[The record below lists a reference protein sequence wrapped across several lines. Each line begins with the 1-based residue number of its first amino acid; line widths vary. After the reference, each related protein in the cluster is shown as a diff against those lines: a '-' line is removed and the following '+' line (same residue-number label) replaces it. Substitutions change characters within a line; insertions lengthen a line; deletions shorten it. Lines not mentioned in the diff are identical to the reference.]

1 MPAREKNRFYEDVS
15 LVLSRT
21 SKASAVVGV
30 LLLLLVFYCWKVQI
44 LDHRKYWALA
54 EANRTRESVVPAPR
68 GLITDRQDIIL
79 AENTASFKA
88 SIIRENC
95 RDYGRSLAEIGGLLE
110 IAPEDLMAR
119 IAKYESLPL
128 FRPIVVKDNLDLKDV
143 SRIESRR
150 LELPELIVEADPRR
164 YYVFSEVA
172 AHVIGYMQELSP
184 QELKSEAYSGRDLG
198 DMVGRTGVESQY
210 DSTLVGVDGQKT
222 EIVDSQGR
230 TRGEIS
236 RVEPT
241 PGQDIQLTLDFDLQ
255 RKATELLEGREGAIV
270 VLDPRSGEVLALA
283 SFPTYDPNKFITRFS
298 PQEWMELIN
307 REDHPLENRAIRGLY
322 APGSIFKLTMAL
334 GALDAGVIT
343 EQTSFFCAGAANF
356 YGRPFN
362 CWQRGGHG
370 ALSLTEAIRHSCNV
384 YFYNVGRRMGIDR
397 IAESAKR
404 LGLGDKTRIDLP
416 GEKDGLV
423 PTPEWS
429 RSARKTDWYLGETI
443 SVSIGQ
449 GPLVVTPLQVAVHT
463 AIIANRGRAVVPHLL
478 MSSFPAQE
486 SLSGRTAGA
495 SPAEKIRPDFFETV
509 IRGMWKSANEEGTGR
524 GAKVDGFDVC
534 GKTGSTQLISRE
546 RAEKLGK
553 QIKTHSWFSGFAPR
567 DNPEIVVTVLVEYGG
582 MGGATAAP
590 LAKELFSLYRDKND
604 RSALD

>member
-1 MPAREKNRFYEDVS
+1 MEKNRFYEDVS
-15 LVLSRT
+15 LILSRT
-21 SKASAVVGV
+21 GKVSAAVG
-30 LLLLLVFYCWKVQI
+30 LLLLFLVFYCWKVQI
-44 LDHRKYWALA
+44 LDHKKYWALA

-68 GLITDRQDIIL
+68 GLITDRNDIIL

-95 RDYGRSLAEIGGLLE
+95 RDYDRSLDETGRLLE
-110 IAPEDLMAR
+110 ISPEDLKTR

-150 LELPELIVEADPRR
+150 LELPELIVETDPRR
-164 YYVFSEVA
+164 YYVFGDLA

-184 QELKSEAYSGRDLG
+184 QELKSEAYAGRNIG
-198 DMVGRTGVESQY
+198 EMVGRTGVESRY
-210 DSTLVGVDGQKT
+210 ESTLVGVDGWKM

-230 TRGEIS
+230 TRSEMS
-236 RVEPT
+236 RSEPT
-241 PGQDIQLTLDFDLQ
+241 PGRDVQLTLDFDLQ
-255 RKATELLEGREGAIV
+255 RKASQLLEGREGAII
-270 VLDPRSGEVLALA
+270 VLNPQTGEVLALA

-334 GALDAGVIT
+334 GALDAGLIT
-343 EQTSFFCAGAANF
+343 EQTSFFCGGAAYF

-370 ALSLTEAIRHSCNV
+370 TLSLTEAIRHSCNV

-397 IAESAKR
+397 IAESAKK
-404 LGLGDKTRIDLP
+404 LGLGERTGIDLP

-429 RSARKTDWYLGETI
+429 QSARKTDWYLGETI
-443 SVSIGQ
+443 SVAIGQ
-449 GPLVVTPLQVAVHT
+449 GPLIVTPLQVAVHT
-463 AIIANRGRAVVPHLL
+463 AIVANRGRAVAPHLL
-478 MSSFPAQE
+478 MSSA
-486 SLSGRTAGA
+486 LSQGQAPGA
-495 SPAEKIRPDFFETV
+495 SPAENIRSELFEIV
-509 IRGMWKSANEEGTGR
+509 IRGMWKSVNEEGTGR

-567 DNPEIVVTVLVEYGG
+567 DNPQIVVTVLVEYGG

-590 LAKELFSLYRDKND
+590 LAKELFSLYREKND
-604 RSALD
+604 RSAPD

>member
-1 MPAREKNRFYEDVS
+1 MEKNRFYEDVS
-15 LVLSRT
+15 LILSRT
-21 SKASAVVGV
+21 EKVSAAVG
-30 LLLLLVFYCWKVQI
+30 LLLLFLVFYCWKVQI
-44 LDHRKYWALA
+44 LDHKKYWALA

-68 GLITDRQDIIL
+68 GLITDRNDIIL

-95 RDYGRSLAEIGGLLE
+95 RDYDRSLDETGRLLE
-110 IAPEDLMAR
+110 ISPEDLKTR

-150 LELPELIVEADPRR
+150 LELPELIVETDPRR
-164 YYVFSEVA
+164 YYVFGDLA

-184 QELKSEAYSGRDLG
+184 QELKSEAYAGRNIG
-198 DMVGRTGVESQY
+198 EMVGRTGVESRY
-210 DSTLVGVDGQKT
+210 ESTLVGVDGWKM

-230 TRGEIS
+230 TRSEMS
-236 RVEPT
+236 RSEPT
-241 PGQDIQLTLDFDLQ
+241 PGRDVQLTLDFDLQ
-255 RKATELLEGREGAIV
+255 RKASQLLEGREGAII
-270 VLDPRSGEVLALA
+270 VLNPQTGEVLALA

-334 GALDAGVIT
+334 GALDAGLIT
-343 EQTSFFCAGAANF
+343 EQTSFFCGGAAYF

-397 IAESAKR
+397 IAESAKK
-404 LGLGDKTRIDLP
+404 LGLGERTGIDLP

-429 RSARKTDWYLGETI
+429 QSARKTDWYLGETI
-443 SVSIGQ
+443 SVAIGQ
-449 GPLVVTPLQVAVHT
+449 GPLIVTPLQVAVHT
-463 AIIANRGRAVVPHLL
+463 AIVANRGRAVAPHLL
-478 MSSFPAQE
+478 MSSA
-486 SLSGRTAGA
+486 LSQGQAPGA
-495 SPAEKIRPDFFETV
+495 SPAENIRSELFEIV
-509 IRGMWKSANEEGTGR
+509 IRGMWKSVNEEGTGR

-567 DNPEIVVTVLVEYGG
+567 DNPQIVVTVLVEYGG

-590 LAKELFSLYRDKND
+590 LAKELFSLYREKND
-604 RSALD
+604 RSAPD